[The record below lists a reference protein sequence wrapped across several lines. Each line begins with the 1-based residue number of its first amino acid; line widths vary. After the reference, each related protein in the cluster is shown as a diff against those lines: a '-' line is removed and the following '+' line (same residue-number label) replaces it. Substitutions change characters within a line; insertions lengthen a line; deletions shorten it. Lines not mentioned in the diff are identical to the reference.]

1 MKNKTVSR
9 MLKSLLLGSAMVLM
23 LGMTGCSTE
32 NQGETSAPV
41 VDEES
46 GKPAASEKEYVFVSE
61 GNSAERINPQSGGAD
76 EESVKL
82 RESIMNTKD
91 ELEKGEG
98 TTYYISSLNG
108 DNGNSGTSPEEPWE
122 NLSAYSAIRRRLKP
136 GDSILFERGGVYR
149 GSIILASGVTYG
161 AYGSG
166 PKPAIY
172 GSEENYS
179 GTNYYGESYWQK
191 TEKENVWVC
200 SEFVS
205 FDLGTIVFDHGRAVG
220 KRIFSKMENLEEN
233 FEFYQDDDT
242 AKIYLY
248 LEQDPSEAFYD
259 IEFCVRVEVLWG
271 RANTKDVTIDNLA
284 VKYGGGHG
292 IAFDTGAQNIVVK
305 NCEIGWLGGSRHTS
319 SVRYGNG
326 VEFWNDCSNILVENN
341 WVYQIYDAGL
351 THQGADIGGYVQSDI
366 TFRGNLV
373 EYCSYGIE
381 YFTGN
386 RDKDLWKNISYE
398 NNIIRFSGYGWGV
411 TRPEASAVSLL
422 CGWGHQEPFNAENF
436 VIKNNILDVSANHM
450 VVQHYQED
458 MPVEFVGN
466 TYYQREGRVAY
477 WKGGVILTAT
487 DQATLEQGVAAMEA
501 EPALVKFLE

>member
-191 TEKENVWVC
+191 TEKEKRNVNKK
-200 SEFVS
+200 
-205 FDLGTIVFDHGRAVG
+205 H
-220 KRIFSKMENLEEN
+220 
-233 FEFYQDDDT
+233 
-242 AKIYLY
+242 KI
-248 LEQDPSEAFYD
+248 
-259 IEFCVRVEVLWG
+259 RW
-271 RANTKDVTIDNLA
+271 K
-284 VKYGGGHG
+284 K
-292 IAFDTGAQNIVVK
+292 
-305 NCEIGWLGGSRHTS
+305 
-319 SVRYGNG
+319 
-326 VEFWNDCSNILVENN
+326 CSN
-341 WVYQIYDAGL
+341 
-351 THQGADIGGYVQSDI
+351 
-366 TFRGNLV
+366 
-373 EYCSYGIE
+373 
-381 YFTGN
+381 
-386 RDKDLWKNISYE
+386 
-398 NNIIRFSGYGWGV
+398 
-411 TRPEASAVSLL
+411 P
-422 CGWGHQEPFNAENF
+422 
-436 VIKNNILDVSANHM
+436 
-450 VVQHYQED
+450 
-458 MPVEFVGN
+458 
-466 TYYQREGRVAY
+466 
-477 WKGGVILTAT
+477 
-487 DQATLEQGVAAMEA
+487 
-501 EPALVKFLE
+501 